1 MDEKITLTVNQL
13 MGIFIAGREFER
25 GEFLVD
31 TEEMPVNTSPD
42 FDEYMKETYQ
52 INLEE
57 SK

>member
-1 MDEKITLTVNQL
+1 MERTITLTVNQL

-42 FDEYMKETYQ
+42 FDEFMRETYQ

>member
-13 MGIFIAGREFER
+13 KEIFIGGREFER
-25 GEFLVD
+25 GEFLVA

-42 FDEYMKETYQ
+42 FDDLLNSFHQ